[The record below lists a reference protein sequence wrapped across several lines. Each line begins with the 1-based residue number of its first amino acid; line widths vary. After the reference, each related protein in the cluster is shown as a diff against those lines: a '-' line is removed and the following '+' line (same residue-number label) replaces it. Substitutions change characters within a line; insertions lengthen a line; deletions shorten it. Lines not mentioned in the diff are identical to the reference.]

1 MHAVPC
7 SCLMIRNS
15 KGLWWIFGFFFPN
28 FDPFWSV
35 AQILRFWEKR
45 NINVRKSAKF
55 KVVEVIFAAV
65 LWINVFNSIKVWLK
79 CVKLL
84 QITYK
89 ALSSSDPSAD
99 LSTQRG
105 QVFKLSNETHHLF
118 VGLYPG
124 TTYIFTLKASTNKGF
139 GPPVTTPITTKI
151 AGNIFWMVMHT
162 FEGALYAFL
171 QCLNINYSFK
181 MVYYHNRSRHIN
193 IYRKLVWRVTF
204 FCIFCCLHERL
215 FSYQSDVFVSIWNPP
230 FMPLSLVH
238 IKCQQH
244 GRKKTIIFWSE
255 SGEVPS
261 HVNLGLSSHI
271 RASLFLF
278 QLVCVKW
285 NSLLFKALMQ
295 NRTTH
300 FFLLCMN
307 FFTHSSFHQHSFLT
321 FAISF
326 VLRLFLFIYD
336 LFVCLILLSKVSVWF
351 LYCSAQI
358 SNNWAEIN
366 VCITMVAD
374 CHSVRR

>member
-1 MHAVPC
+1 MSKIWVDPSALAGSLGISSWPPSSHSVFIVSQAGPLAAL
-7 SCLMIRNS
+7 SLWMFSLLMDTCVHTIKPS
-15 KGLWWIFGFFFPN
+15 ACGDAHIHDWWSETARGCDEFFFSKL
-28 FDPFWSV
+28 WSCCSDIN
-35 AQILRFWEKR
+35 ILRKNKEISMLESQQSLK
-45 NINVRKSAKF
+45 
-55 KVVEVIFAAV
+55 V
-65 LWINVFNSIKVWLK
+65 LWVNVFHSIKAWLK
-79 CVKLL
+79 YVKLL

-99 LSTQRG
+99 LTTQRG

-151 AGNIFWMVMHT
+151 AGNIFWMVIL
-162 FEGALYAFL
+162 EVALYAFL
-171 QCLNINYSFK
+171 HCLNINYNFK
-181 MVYYHNRSRHIN
+181 VVYYHNSSRQIN

-204 FCIFCCLHERL
+204 FCIFCLHERL

-238 IKCQQH
+238 IKYQQH

-261 HVNLGLSSHI
+261 HVNLGLSSHL

-300 FFLLCMN
+300 FFLFCMN
-307 FFTHSSFHQHSFLT
+307 FFPHSGFH
-321 FAISF
+321 
-326 VLRLFLFIYD
+326 
-336 LFVCLILLSKVSVWF
+336 
-351 LYCSAQI
+351 
-358 SNNWAEIN
+358 
-366 VCITMVAD
+366 
-374 CHSVRR
+374 

>member
-1 MHAVPC
+1 MEKSLQKHTDRELKVHVKDMNGSLSFGWLFGDLFMATIITFCVHRQSDGPL
-7 SCLMIRNS
+7 SLLCL
-15 KGLWWIFGFFFPN
+15 WIFSLLTETCVHTIKPWWSWNNRTFSMWRRAHARRPMFMSDDQKQQGAVMDFWIFFPN
-28 FDPFWSV
+28 FDPV

-55 KVVEVIFAAV
+55 KVVEVIFSAV
-65 LWINVFNSIKVWLK
+65 LWINAFNSIKVWLK

-162 FEGALYAFL
+162 FGGALYAFL
-171 QCLNINYSFK
+171 QCLNINYNFK

-204 FCIFCCLHERL
+204 FV
-215 FSYQSDVFVSIWNPP
+215 SFV
-230 FMPLSLVH
+230 V
-238 IKCQQH
+238 
-244 GRKKTIIFWSE
+244 
-255 SGEVPS
+255 
-261 HVNLGLSSHI
+261 
-271 RASLFLF
+271 
-278 QLVCVKW
+278 
-285 NSLLFKALMQ
+285 
-295 NRTTH
+295 
-300 FFLLCMN
+300 CMN
-307 FFTHSSFHQHSFLT
+307 DCFHINLT
-321 FAISF
+321 S
-326 VLRLFLFIYD
+326 LSPSETP
-336 LFVCLILLSKVSVWF
+336 CL
-351 LYCSAQI
+351 
-358 SNNWAEIN
+358 
-366 VCITMVAD
+366 
-374 CHSVRR
+374 CHSVWSILNVSSTAERKQSSFEARVVKCRPMLIWAFLPIYELLYLYSS